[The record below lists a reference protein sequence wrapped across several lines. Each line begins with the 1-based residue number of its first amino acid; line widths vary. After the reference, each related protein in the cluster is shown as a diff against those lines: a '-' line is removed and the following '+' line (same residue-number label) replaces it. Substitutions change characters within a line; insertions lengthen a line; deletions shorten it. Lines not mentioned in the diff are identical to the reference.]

1 VTVGKLLRYSLALG
15 LPRVAHLG
23 ESRNTLDESVHL
35 NADEADELARQVCIG
50 R

>member
-1 VTVGKLLRYSLALG
+1 MTVGKLLRYSLVLG
-15 LPRVAHLG
+15 LPRGAHLG

-35 NADEADELARQVCIG
+35 NADEVDELARLVCIG